1 MNPFAIATAAGASG
15 PQFQPPPEPV
25 RPPTQDTA
33 ALPQQASSAQQAA
46 ALPDQA
52 TPRPVEDAE
61 RSDRKETRQRQD
73 SGNGRTTRN
82 RAEGKG
88 LRLDLRA

>member
-1 MNPFAIATAAGASG
+1 MNPFAIATAAGGSG

-25 RPPTQDTA
+25 RPPTLDTA
-33 ALPQQASSAQQAA
+33 ALPQQACSAQQAA

-52 TPRPVEDAE
+52 PPRPVEDAE
-61 RSDRKETRQRQD
+61 RSGRKEARQGQD
-73 SGNGRTTRN
+73 SGRGRATRN

-88 LRLDLRA
+88 LRLDLRT

>member
-1 MNPFAIATAAGASG
+1 MNPFAIATAAGGSG

-25 RPPTQDTA
+25 RPPTQDIA
-33 ALPQQASSAQQAA
+33 ALPQQAASAQQTA

-52 TPRPVEDAE
+52 PPRPVEDSE
-61 RSDRKETRQRQD
+61 RSDRKEAQQHRD
-73 SGNGRTTRN
+73 SGSSRTTRN

-88 LRLDLRA
+88 LRLDLQA